1 MNEQRTQAYV
11 NLIERLLTC
20 ADDEELN
27 NILQAN
33 QDLTDPQFLQ
43 VMEYIATGLEEQGNN
58 NPAAWLRNMAQQ
70 LGQYLNRQG
79 VSIEEYQEFLFEVL
93 QAEYESNGDP
103 TQVYPIL
110 QRRQHLLDDTFAQ
123 LLQQWARNKFSQGKV
138 EEVAGIAGVIG
149 NLCNKIRDFP
159 LGSRANNL
167 DISIIGYHILLQV
180 YTRDAFPE
188 AWAGTQN
195 NLGNAYS
202 DRIRGE
208 RTENIELAITAYN
221 QSLEVYT
228 REAFP
233 EDWARTQNNLGNAYC
248 KRIRGDIL
256 ESLQMAFT
264 CYQNAL
270 TIYTREN
277 FPQKWNDIQ
286 NNLVKIYYGNIQTQ
300 NFDKDQQFQQ
310 AYFDLIQSLLI
321 CPQGEEDSILESH
334 VELIDIHL
342 IEMMKNIANLLQFYG
357 REFESNWLQFT
368 SDQLLSQDLVKR
380 AGFSDFVSKSDDA
393 LSSTH
398 VPDYLD
404 ISDHDFLMEVLH
416 RVKENPDPQYI
427 YPLLERN
434 ISRLNYRYLG
444 HRLEI
449 WANHEFFKVGQT
461 DAQDIALVILNF
473 GVLLNQFEK
482 GNKESNQELA
492 ILAYKIAE
500 NIFKFENC
508 PKNWAVLQYNLGNS
522 YIKRIKGNK
531 AENLEQ
537 ALIYY
542 QQALKV
548 YNNTSF
554 PNEWAST
561 QINISSVYKERFKD
575 DRADNIEKSIE
586 CLNNALQIFNRNNHP
601 YEWGITQLN
610 LSGTYLIRIKGD
622 FYKNLDYA
630 LVCCQN
636 ALEIL
641 TIDHYPYE
649 YAEAQYNLGS
659 IYQNNI
665 NKRQSKNIEKARK
678 AYESAAQIF
687 TYENYPYQWAATQE
701 GLALVYLDRIQG
713 DKLDDLNQA
722 LEYSYQALRIYTP
735 KNLVYEWANIQE
747 TLGDIYSQLTDDLE
761 NVERAIVAYQY
772 ALRIFTLQAFPRKC
786 YQVNT
791 KLGHIY
797 FSINNWKSA
806 TEAYNL
812 AIKAVENIRL
822 EALNPQRQQEILSD
836 AMDVYHGII
845 QSYLNLNQK
854 DRALEYVERSKTRY
868 LVQLLT
874 DRDIYPKG
882 NIPQTI
888 ITELDRL
895 RRAIIGEEQ
904 RLAIQE
910 QTRNQGVI
918 LTPDQQKQP
927 ILNDYTHLNHLK
939 QELKQFID
947 REITPIDPTFSLTQK
962 VESIPISEI
971 QSLIDQDT
979 AILEWYISGDSIMAF
994 IVTNEGLIPP
1004 NPPSKGGDFD
1014 SEVKGVKVWQSSESD
1029 LQIFIETIDNYL
1041 QLYYSENSKQ
1051 EWIKKLPNFL
1061 QSFSEILHLTEII
1074 NLIPSTCQRLIIIPH
1089 RFLHIL
1095 PIHAFPIGED
1105 KVLQNKYTVQ
1115 YAPSCQLLQRI
1126 QQPQQN
1132 QLTPLLAIQNPTKD
1146 LIFTD
1151 LEVNII
1157 ATLFQPNQII
1167 AKDNATQ
1174 NTVTTQLKN
1183 SNHHC
1188 HHFSCHGSFNPNKPL
1203 ESALILAEQEPLTL
1217 GKIFELNLKK
1227 SRLVVLSACETGMI
1241 DIQSI
1246 SDEYIGL
1253 PSGFLFAGS
1262 QNVVSSLWTVND
1274 LSTAFLMIK
1283 FYQILLDSNQQVSMA
1298 IALKTAQNWLRTLN
1312 REKFTSES
1320 NKIISKLDN
1329 KKPRMAKSYKKI
1341 AGQLL
1346 LQNTEE
1352 YPFQNPYYWAAFIA
1366 SGH

>member
-1 MNEQRTQAYV
+1 
-11 NLIERLLTC
+11 
-20 ADDEELN
+20 
-27 NILQAN
+27 
-33 QDLTDPQFLQ
+33 LQ
-43 VMEYIATGLEEQGNN
+43 VMENYATSLEEQGNN
-58 NPAAWLRNMAQQ
+58 NHAAWLRDMAQQ
-70 LGQYLNRQG
+70 LGQFLNPQAR
-79 VSIEEYQEFLFEVL
+79 SIEEYQEFLSEVL
-93 QAEYESNGDP
+93 KAEIESNSDP
-103 TQVYPIL
+103 AVVYPIL

-123 LLQQWARNKFSQGKV
+123 LLQQWARYAFFRGNT
-138 EEVAGIAGVIG
+138 EEVADIAGVIQ
-149 NLCNKIRDFP
+149 NLCIDISQFP

-167 DISIIGYHILLQV
+167 EIAITGYQTLLEV
-180 YTRDAFPE
+180 YTRDSFPYE
-188 AWAGTQN
+188 WAAIQN
-195 NLGNAYS
+195 NLGNAYLYRIRGERADNLELAIVAYNLS
-202 DRIRGE
+202 LEVLTRDAFPEYWAMSQNNLGEAYRNRIRGERADNLELAIYALNQSLEVYTRDSFPYEWARSQNNLGAAYLDRIRGE
-208 RTENIELAITAYN
+208 RADNLELAIYALNQSLKVRTREAFPEQWAMTQNNLGLAYRNRIRGGRAENLELAIVALNQSLEVLTRDSFPYEWARIQNNLGNAYQTRIKGERADNLELAIAAFHLSLEVYTRDSFPEQWAKSQNNLGNTYQTRIRGERADNLELAIAALNQSLEIYTRDRFPEDWARSQNGLGIAYLNRIKGERADNLELAIDAFN

-233 EDWARTQNNLGNAYC
+233 EKWARSQNNLGNAYSN
-248 KRIRGDIL
+248 RIRGERADNLELAIDAYNLSLEVRTRDAFPEDWAGSQDNLGNAYRDRIL
-256 ESLQMAFT
+256 GERERNLELAIVAYNLSLEVRTRDTFPEQWARSKNNLG
-264 CYQNAL
+264 NAYL
-270 TIYTREN
+270 YRIRGERAENLEKAIAAYNLSLEIYTREA
-277 FPQKWNDIQ
+277 FPYEWAKLQ
-286 NNLVKIYYGNIQTQ
+286 NNLGL
-300 NFDKDQQFQQ
+300 
-310 AYFDLIQSLLI
+310 AYSVRIL
-321 CPQGEEDSILESH
+321 GE
-334 VELIDIHL
+334 
-342 IEMMKNIANLLQFYG
+342 
-357 REFESNWLQFT
+357 R
-368 SDQLLSQDLVKR
+368 
-380 AGFSDFVSKSDDA
+380 
-393 LSSTH
+393 
-398 VPDYLD
+398 
-404 ISDHDFLMEVLH
+404 
-416 RVKENPDPQYI
+416 
-427 YPLLERN
+427 ERN
-434 ISRLNYRYLG
+434 
-444 HRLEI
+444 LE
-449 WANHEFFKVGQT
+449 
-461 DAQDIALVILNF
+461 L
-473 GVLLNQFEK
+473 
-482 GNKESNQELA
+482 
-492 ILAYKIAE
+492 
-500 NIFKFENC
+500 
-508 PKNWAVLQYNLGNS
+508 
-522 YIKRIKGNK
+522 
-531 AENLEQ
+531 
-537 ALIYY
+537 
-542 QQALKV
+542 
-548 YNNTSF
+548 
-554 PNEWAST
+554 
-561 QINISSVYKERFKD
+561 
-575 DRADNIEKSIE
+575 
-586 CLNNALQIFNRNNHP
+586 
-601 YEWGITQLN
+601 
-610 LSGTYLIRIKGD
+610 
-622 FYKNLDYA
+622 
-630 LVCCQN
+630 
-636 ALEIL
+636 
-641 TIDHYPYE
+641 
-649 YAEAQYNLGS
+649 
-659 IYQNNI
+659 
-665 NKRQSKNIEKARK
+665 
-678 AYESAAQIF
+678 
-687 TYENYPYQWAATQE
+687 
-701 GLALVYLDRIQG
+701 
-713 DKLDDLNQA
+713 
-722 LEYSYQALRIYTP
+722 
-735 KNLVYEWANIQE
+735 
-747 TLGDIYSQLTDDLE
+747 
-761 NVERAIVAYQY
+761 AIVAYNQSLEVY
-772 ALRIFTLQAFPRKC
+772 TPTGFPVECLLTGR
-786 YQVNT
+786 N
-791 KLGHIY
+791 LGDTANFIEDWETA
-797 FSINNWKSA
+797 IKG
-806 TEAYNL
+806 YNL
-812 AIKAVENIRL
+812 AIEAVENTRL
-822 EALNPQRQQEILSD
+822 EALNPQRQQEILSE
-836 AMDVYHGII
+836 AMDVYHGIV

-904 RLAIQE
+904 QLAIQE
-910 QTRNQGVI
+910 QTRNRGVI
-918 LTPDQQKQP
+918 LTLDEQKQP

-939 QELKQFID
+939 QELNQLID

-962 VESIPISEI
+962 VESIPPSEI

-979 AILEWYISGDSIMAF
+979 AILEWYIAGDSIMAF
-994 IVTNEGLIPP
+994 VVTNEGLIPP

-1014 SEVKGVKVWQSSESD
+1014 SEVQGVKVWQSSESE
-1029 LQIFIETIDNYL
+1029 LQTFIETIDNYL

-1217 GKIFELNLKK
+1217 RKIFELNLKK

-1298 IALKTAQNWLRTLN
+1298 IALKTAQNWLRNLN

-1329 KKPRMAKSYKKI
+1329 KKPRMAESYKKI